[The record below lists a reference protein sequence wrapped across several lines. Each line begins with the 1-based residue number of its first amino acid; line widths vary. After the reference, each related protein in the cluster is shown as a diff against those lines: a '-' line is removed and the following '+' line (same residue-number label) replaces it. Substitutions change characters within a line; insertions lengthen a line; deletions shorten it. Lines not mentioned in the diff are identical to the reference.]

1 MKTTSF
7 IRMLALLAIA
17 LVMSCSMDA
26 KEKKSNVKNQ
36 KAVIENILTRTSV
49 RQYLDKAVPDDII
62 ETLLRAGMAAPTAV
76 NKQPWHFVVVTDR
89 QVLDGLAQANPN
101 ARMAARAP
109 LAIVVCG
116 DMNKALR
123 GDAREFW
130 VQDASAATENIL
142 LAAHGVG
149 LGAVWTGT
157 YPNQQRC
164 AAVSKVLA
172 LPETIIPLCT
182 IVIGYPVKPQEPK
195 DKWKPENVSWNQFG
209 GKK

>member
-116 DMNKALR
+116 DMNKALK

-149 LGAVWTGT
+149 
-157 YPNQQRC
+157 
-164 AAVSKVLA
+164 
-172 LPETIIPLCT
+172 I
-182 IVIGYPVKPQEPK
+182 
-195 DKWKPENVSWNQFG
+195 
-209 GKK
+209 

>member
-89 QVLDGLAQANPN
+89 RCWTDWLRRI
-101 ARMAARAP
+101 RMPVWRP
-109 LAIVVCG
+109 
-116 DMNKALR
+116 ALR
-123 GDAREFW
+123 W
-130 VQDASAATENIL
+130 
-142 LAAHGVG
+142 
-149 LGAVWTGT
+149 
-157 YPNQQRC
+157 
-164 AAVSKVLA
+164 
-172 LPETIIPLCT
+172 PLWYV
-182 IVIGYPVKPQEPK
+182 VI
-195 DKWKPENVSWNQFG
+195 
-209 GKK
+209 